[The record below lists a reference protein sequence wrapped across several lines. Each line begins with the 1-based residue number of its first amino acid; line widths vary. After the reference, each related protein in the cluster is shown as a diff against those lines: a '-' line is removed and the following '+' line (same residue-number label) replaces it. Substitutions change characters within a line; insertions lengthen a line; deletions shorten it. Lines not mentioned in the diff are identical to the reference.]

1 MTVFKG
7 LGVSDCAEGSNDSEV
22 GIGGVGSVLDVAW
35 QWRGQGKGEGRTRQ
49 MAKAKGARIGMRKGA
64 WVKGVA
70 AAMVVLRGC
79 GGMLTRSGG
88 EGGRGM
94 AWVVKG
100 KAKTLTVKC
109 GWQWVVVRA
118 SAQRKRG
125 QRKHRREK
133 KKRGSW
139 WLEREN
145 PIRKVCQ
152 AQQGLGPRLRGSRHT
167 VSAMA

>member
-7 LGVSDCAEGSNDSEV
+7 LGVSNCAEGSDNSEV
-22 GIGGVGSVLDVAW
+22 GIGGVGSTLGVAW

-49 MAKAKGARIGMRKGA
+49 MAKVKGARIGMRKGA

-79 GGMLTRSGG
+79 GGMLARSGG
-88 EGGRGM
+88 EGGGGM

-100 KAKTLTVKC
+100 KAKTLTVKRE
-109 GWQWVVVRA
+109 WQWVVVRA
-118 SAQRKRG
+118 SAQRKSG
-125 QRKHRREK
+125 QRKHRKEK

-145 PIRKVCQ
+145 PIRKVHW
-152 AQQGLGPRLRGSRHT
+152 AQQGLGPRLRGLRRAVGAT
-167 VSAMA
+167 A